1 MSQTS
6 MPSPNCTVRIQCL
19 LQSSSSEPTSL
30 IVTPD
35 NSYSVM
41 VTTVNA
47 MASNSFS
54 FEPSKTVIPQKAC
67 NICRR
72 LLYSFEEILVC
83 RTCHGSYHWR
93 CVKPETISHYGEHEN
108 YICEKCNDG
117 TTSNSPQRVP
127 NGGIKIKSTDSI
139 IRDYRDFVSV
149 PSKANSAETN
159 VLSAIRYFE
168 EKQQQSQTKK
178 TTKISELDAYLPVQT
193 NEREYHLRYDQYN
206 DGSTT
211 APQQTQQQQQ
221 NEIEG
226 DNDNDK
232 AVMFQA
238 NYQYTPLKDFALQ
251 QSSQATNDRNNAN
264 AYRNSPSDND
274 VHQTTS
280 RYGGGLRY
288 TNHGFDPTVA
298 RLVEA
303 PLQDSAYFTSP
314 TVNNLALHN
323 HQNHFISTT
332 NLNINENNCHRQ
344 QNQQPQS
351 SSISLA
357 PYVSQ
362 ARDDI
367 NDDSS
372 VCKPTFR
379 QQEQKM
385 QCSDRHSIAGSDSGI
400 VMVNSNT
407 PQQEQSDE
415 NVFVERKLNNLV
427 QQLGKQLENDAQ
439 KVNEKLESKLK
450 KLEEMINQQ
459 TYVIRQQDEVIER
472 LKSKILKIEIER
484 DNFRDRLFVHEKRE
498 QDEKKTVSANETD
511 TNYNPKKN
519 SEQRNQTNRK
529 YSDTSTT
536 TDNNKLSTKKNPA
549 PRVEQQRLAGTSELQ
564 STATKLVKNTS
575 AIRQRQASD
584 ASSVPSS
591 SIIERPAA
599 SSRLD
604 NIIRQ
609 TSGKD
614 IAQQPSSN
622 YSLAQVRRQDHTRTT
637 QPISVEQQVVTSI
650 HHVDTKGDN
659 GKNPVKIQSKQKRL
673 PSPSPSSSRSSS
685 KSSVSSSNSKAQPVT
700 KPKITTTNSTAK
712 QNDIANPHR
721 SLESLQSTPY
731 RNNQPLRP
739 TNKSGS
745 LDFGAIPV
753 QYDDPGSI
761 YITPVEGTLPAAQSA
776 GLVKGWLRKKNI
788 DSILKRTERYYCVLT
803 NSALLMYRNEHDTTP
818 QKAINLRDS
827 KVLLYDDPKHGSA
840 LELTWSNRLNDT
852 KHYHL
857 YVPSIE
863 EAEEWVT
870 IMQTVI
876 KDIERKDNWRPNR
889 MST

>member
-1 MSQTS
+1 MSHF
-6 MPSPNCTVRIQCL
+6 
-19 LQSSSSEPTSL
+19 
-30 IVTPD
+30 
-35 NSYSVM
+35 SYQLAFV
-41 VTTVNA
+41 
-47 MASNSFS
+47 F
-54 FEPSKTVIPQKAC
+54 F
-67 NICRR
+67 
-72 LLYSFEEILVC
+72 FFFVC
-83 RTCHGSYHWR
+83 
-93 CVKPETISHYGEHEN
+93 I
-108 YICEKCNDG
+108 
-117 TTSNSPQRVP
+117 
-127 NGGIKIKSTDSI
+127 
-139 IRDYRDFVSV
+139 
-149 PSKANSAETN
+149 
-159 VLSAIRYFE
+159 
-168 EKQQQSQTKK
+168 
-178 TTKISELDAYLPVQT
+178 
-193 NEREYHLRYDQYN
+193 DQYN

-536 TDNNKLSTKKNPA
+536 TDNNKLSTKK
-549 PRVEQQRLAGTSELQ
+549 
-564 STATKLVKNTS
+564 
-575 AIRQRQASD
+575 
-584 ASSVPSS
+584 
-591 SIIERPAA
+591 
-599 SSRLD
+599 
-604 NIIRQ
+604 
-609 TSGKD
+609 
-614 IAQQPSSN
+614 
-622 YSLAQVRRQDHTRTT
+622 
-637 QPISVEQQVVTSI
+637 
-650 HHVDTKGDN
+650 
-659 GKNPVKIQSKQKRL
+659 
-673 PSPSPSSSRSSS
+673 
-685 KSSVSSSNSKAQPVT
+685 SSVSSSNSKAQPVT

-803 NSALLMYRNEHDTTP
+803 NSALFMYRNEHDTTP

-876 KDIERKDNWRPNR
+876 KDIER
-889 MST
+889 